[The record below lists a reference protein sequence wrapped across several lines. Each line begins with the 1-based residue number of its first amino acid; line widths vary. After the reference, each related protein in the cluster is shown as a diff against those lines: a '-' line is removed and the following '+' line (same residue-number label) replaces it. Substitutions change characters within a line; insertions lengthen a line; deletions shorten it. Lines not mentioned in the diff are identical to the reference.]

1 MPATTVTAPA
11 TTAVQ
16 GAASATNSSGFTP
29 ESLDYFRCLRG
40 KKIVTLSVAGG
51 MKGVIA
57 ESLRLN
63 RPQNGGILP
72 IRDG

>member
-1 MPATTVTAPA
+1 
-11 TTAVQ
+11 
-16 GAASATNSSGFTP
+16 
-29 ESLDYFRCLRG
+29 LDYFRCLRG